1 MILVPDAGV
10 VIDTPGMRE
19 LGIISADL
27 DKSFSD
33 IEEIAKRC
41 KFSDCQHESE
51 PKCAVKE
58 AIEEGHLDIARLE
71 NYKKLQRELRYSE
84 LNSKELEREKINKT
98 KCLAAWEL

>member
-1 MILVPDAGV
+1 MILVPGAGV
-10 VIDTPGMRE
+10 VIDNPGMRE

-51 PKCAVKE
+51 PKCALTAKNT
-58 AIEEGHLDIARLE
+58 
-71 NYKKLQRELRYSE
+71 NYYIICELC
-84 LNSKELEREKINKT
+84 K
-98 KCLAAWEL
+98 